1 MWASQHFVTV
11 LANTIQPTDHST
23 STFAPVFDKP
33 LPATPFTES
42 DPDITCFH
50 TMNAKELPSH
60 PQLTFPLDQEPIV
73 IAVIGQ
79 RFIGKS
85 CMIQYGFPQGFSY
98 QLRNIS
104 TGIRQ
109 HSYMVQIHREPI
121 PRRVIFL
128 EMDHMLKDDDLAM
141 SIHAALICY
150 DVTQRLS
157 MNGVPDLLSL
167 YHSQQLPTYLL
178 GLNSDSASIRQV
190 DYTFGEQLAQRF
202 GVPFYE
208 MKTNDIFTAH
218 HMFMNLLRQCIN
230 MNNNRTNSSSPVIC
244 QPTTTTPPATTPVVN
259 DDDDTNIKMAS
270 STTMIDVV
278 NQQHPVENNN
288 NHHDDNQV
296 RHLHHHQRMPPM
308 TSKSEHNAALP
319 ADLASGDPAVDD
331 NAIWPYLGFVY
342 APTTTTIATNT
353 TAVAA
358 AAADADVST
367 TTHDLPMATPPFD
380 SPHDKPLSSSSTDNF
395 PRYRRGSK
403 DSGDSLGTGLSVD
416 AIIDRLTTPGMGR
429 SDELMTPIFIIF
441 FRKFMSPYE
450 LVQVLIRRFENDLCM
465 PSIPTPLQQK
475 VTSVLISWM
484 TDYWSDFYHRQTRN
498 QLHLF
503 LGRLS
508 ALLLSTTL
516 STSSLQSL
524 LEKLYPLSLQPV
536 PNFDPDDTW
545 GRKDIDTLAIDHSKK
560 KDSGYISSYL
570 GASYSSLMPES
581 LASDVQPLGD
591 YIWSRQS
598 SATGLAAFPA
608 THHSSPLP
616 PQQRPAN
623 HSSSSMTTSAKLYTS
638 SSLLDP
644 PVATPDYFSGSIS
657 TPIIPPAT
665 PTSRIHVSPSIS
677 SPPSP
682 PNTSSGS
689 TTPASVTNSGCKNK
703 TLMQTTDK
711 TDRTTTA
718 TSSPSSSSSNASLTR
733 PEFAGGLIQF
743 VSPMPQASF
752 PANSIGTSATTVLQP
767 MTGPKCRSRSPNTF
781 AMKISPSPPLNHR
794 PYYPTGFAAPQSPF
808 STMTAPLD
816 ADIYGSNISAGYMHQ
831 PVTNQQQQH
840 QQPATMAPLSTQPSI
855 DPHSVK
861 SNTKF
866 FLSISNQEMAEQL
879 TWIDAE
885 LFRKIKSREFVRMIW
900 ANNDTAAT
908 TTLPRQS
915 KRPNSMASFSSEE
928 QDDLHSIDQSAVRT
942 KSGLLASISHW
953 NFLSALVTS
962 MIVTQAKLG
971 KRVALLEKFMTIA
984 VALRDLNNYNSLM
997 AILAGVNNAAILR
1010 MKHTQEAIKKKKI
1023 YKRFQSLEK
1032 LMSSDRSYAS
1042 YRIAL
1047 KAHTTCPSIPYLGIL
1062 SQDLIALDEANKNMK
1077 SDGTIHWDKFRLMGD
1092 SIMTI
1097 IKFQQ
1102 QRPSDNI
1109 MPDKAVLNW
1118 IANCRILSEE
1128 EQYTQSMKNEPRLKA
1143 KSTTRLRDL
1152 WFRI

>member
-1 MWASQHFVTV
+1 
-11 LANTIQPTDHST
+11 
-23 STFAPVFDKP
+23 
-33 LPATPFTES
+33 
-42 DPDITCFH
+42 
-50 TMNAKELPSH
+50 
-60 PQLTFPLDQEPIV
+60 
-73 IAVIGQ
+73 
-79 RFIGKS
+79 
-85 CMIQYGFPQGFSY
+85 
-98 QLRNIS
+98 
-104 TGIRQ
+104 
-109 HSYMVQIHREPI
+109 
-121 PRRVIFL
+121 
-128 EMDHMLKDDDLAM
+128 
-141 SIHAALICY
+141 
-150 DVTQRLS
+150 

-230 MNNNRTNSSSPVIC
+230 NSSSPVIC
-244 QPTTTTPPATTPVVN
+244 QPTSTTPPATTPAVN

-270 STTMIDVV
+270 STTMVDVV

-288 NHHDDNQV
+288 NNQV
-296 RHLHHHQRMPPM
+296 RHLLHHHRMAPM
-308 TSKSEHNAALP
+308 TLKSEHNAAIP
-319 ADLASGDPAVDD
+319 TDLVSGDPVVDD

-342 APTTTTIATNT
+342 APTTTT
-353 TAVAA
+353 
-358 AAADADVST
+358 AADAATPT
-367 TTHDLPMATPPFD
+367 TTHDIPMVTPPFD
-380 SPHDKPLSSSSTDNF
+380 SPHDKPFSSSSTDNF
-395 PRYRRGSK
+395 ARYRRGSK

-429 SDELMTPIFIIF
+429 CDELMTPIFIIF

-450 LVQVLIRRFENDLCM
+450 LIQVLIKRFENDLCM
-465 PSIPTPLQQK
+465 PSIPTPLQQR
-475 VTSVLISWM
+475 VTSVLITWL

-508 ALLLSTTL
+508 ALLLSITS
-516 STSSLQSL
+516 STSSLQPL

-581 LASDVQPLGD
+581 SASDVPPLGD
-591 YIWSRQS
+591 YVWSRQS
-598 SATGLAAFPA
+598 STTGLAAFPA
-608 THHSSPLP
+608 THQSPH
-616 PQQRPAN
+616 PAN
-623 HSSSSMTTSAKLYTS
+623 HSPSTMTTSAKLYTS

-665 PTSRIHVSPSIS
+665 PTSRIHMSPSIS

-682 PNTSSGS
+682 PHTSSGS
-689 TTPASVTNSGCKNK
+689 TTPASLTHSGCKNK
-703 TLMQTTDK
+703 TMMQTTDK

-718 TSSPSSSSSNASLTR
+718 TLTR
-733 PEFAGGLIQF
+733 PEFAGGLLHF
-743 VSPMPQASF
+743 VSPTPQVPSV
-752 PANSIGTSATTVLQP
+752 GTST
-767 MTGPKCRSRSPNTF
+767 TGPKCRSRSPNTIG
-781 AMKISPSPPLNHR
+781 MKLSSPPPLNHR
-794 PYYPTGFAAPQSPF
+794 PYYPTGFTASQPPF
-808 STMTAPLD
+808 STMTAPSD
-816 ADIYGSNISAGYMHQ
+816 ADVYGMHQ
-831 PVTNQQQQH
+831 PVTNQQQ
-840 QQPATMAPLSTQPSI
+840 PTTKTTPLSM

-861 SNTKF
+861 SNTKL

-885 LFRKIKSREFVRMIW
+885 LFAKIKSREFVRMIW
-900 ANNDTAAT
+900 ANNDT
-908 TTLPRQS
+908 PRHS
-915 KRPNSMASFSSEE
+915 KRPNSMTSFSSEE
-928 QDDLHSIDQSAVRT
+928 QEELHPMDQQIIRT

-962 MIVTQAKLG
+962 MIVTQSKLG

-1042 YRIAL
+1042 YRMAL

-1062 SQDLIALDEANKNMK
+1062 SQDLIALDEANKDMK
-1077 SDGTIHWDKFRLMGD
+1077 SDGTIHWDKFRLMGE

-1097 IKFQQ
+1097 IKCQQ
-1102 QRPSDNI
+1102 QRPSYNM

-1118 IANCRILSEE
+1118 IANGSILSEE
-1128 EQYTQSMKNEPRLKA
+1128 EQYTQSIKNEPRLKT